1 MFWYFIIGLIILY
14 VVYRLCATTIFPMI
28 SEHRMKKYRDEFLN
42 NNPQIDKDKLP
53 PVKDRTRTSKK
64 TKKN

>member
-28 SEHRMKKYRDEFLN
+28 SERRMKKYRDEFLK

-53 PVKDRTRTSKK
+53 SVKDRTRTSKK

>member
-28 SEHRMKKYRDEFLN
+28 SERRMKKYRDEFLK

-53 PVKDRTRTSKK
+53 PLKNESSKK
-64 TKKN
+64 RTHNHK